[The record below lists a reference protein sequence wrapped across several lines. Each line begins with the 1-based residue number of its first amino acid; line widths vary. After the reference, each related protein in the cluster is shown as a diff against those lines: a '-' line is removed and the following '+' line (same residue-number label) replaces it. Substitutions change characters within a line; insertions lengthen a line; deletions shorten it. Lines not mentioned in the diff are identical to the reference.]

1 MEALGS
7 SGSTSCSF
15 GVLSPPPKR
24 KEEGRPRRRG
34 HKGHVRLRLAA
45 KLTSLPRKEVIQ
57 PHVPVRLPC
66 YDFVPVT
73 SLALDA
79 CVACALAQRLQVLPA
94 SMT

>member
-1 MEALGS
+1 MEMLGS
-7 SGSTSCSF
+7 LGSTLCSF
-15 GVLSPPPKR
+15 GVLIFSAEAGK
-24 KEEGRPRRRG
+24 KGRPRRRG

-73 SLALDA
+73 SLTLDA
-79 CVACALAQRLQVLPA
+79 CLACALAQRLQVLPA